1 MSDHVQ
7 ENGDSPEL
15 EALFDTMSHQQAAKQ
30 VAVPPPVAPSLAA
43 IGDGSGDSAEL
54 EALFE
59 SVART
64 AALETPPV
72 TVKPFGDN
80 GDSDELQALFD
91 SLAAHTA
98 PPEPDNLPPPLP
110 EIPKP
115 DPQVLEMY
123 NRVGQMTRKLHDAL
137 HELGYDKSLER
148 AASTIP
154 DAKDRLAYIA
164 SLTENAA
171 MRALNATDQ
180 AGPHQDTMEKGAV
193 ALSLGWDKLYAGQL
207 SVDEFKLLS
216 QHTRDYLGSVPSH
229 TQATRKQLLEIIM
242 AQDFQDLTGQVI
254 KKIVE
259 MVQHME
265 SELLAFLMEF
275 SDKKVESKDN
285 GLLNGPVVNAEG
297 RTDVVTSQQQVDD
310 LLESLGF

>member
-15 EALFDTMSHQQAAKQ
+15 EALFDSVSHDQTAKAVAPAAP
-30 VAVPPPVAPSLAA
+30 VMPPPVGV
-43 IGDGSGDSAEL
+43 GDGSGDSPEL

-64 AALETPPV
+64 AALETPAV
-72 TVKPFGDN
+72 TVKPFDDN

-91 SLAAHTA
+91 SLAATAVEPPA
-98 PPEPDNLPPPLP
+98 PPPVP

-123 NRVGQMTRKLHDAL
+123 TRVGQMTRKLHDAL

-180 AGPHQDTMEKGAV
+180 AGPHQDAIEKGAT

-216 QHTRDYLGSVPSH
+216 QHTRDYLAATPAH
-229 TQATRKQLLEIIM
+229 TQATRAQLMEIIM

-275 SDKKVESKDN
+275 SDKKMESKDS

>member
-1 MSDHVQ
+1 MSEHVQ

-15 EALFDTMSHQQAAKQ
+15 EALFDSVSHEHVAKEAPPAA
-30 VAVPPPVAPSLAA
+30 PVMPTPVGV
-43 IGDGSGDSAEL
+43 GDGSGDSAEL

-72 TVKPFGDN
+72 TVKPFGDS

-91 SLAAHTA
+91 SLAAASA
-98 PPEPDNLPPPLP
+98 PLAEPLAPLTPEL
-110 EIPKP
+110 PKP

-123 NRVGQMTRKLHDAL
+123 TRVGQMTRKLHDAL

-180 AGPHQDTMEKGAV
+180 AGPHQDSMEKGAA
-193 ALSLGWDKLYAGQL
+193 ALSLGWDKLYTGSL
-207 SVDEFKLLS
+207 SVDEFKLLA
-216 QHTRDYLGSVPSH
+216 QHTRDYLASVPTH
-229 TQATRKQLLEIIM
+229 TQATRTQLMEIIM

-275 SDKKVESKDN
+275 SDKKVENKDSS
-285 GLLNGPVVNAEG
+285 LLNGPVVKAEG

>member
-15 EALFDTMSHQQAAKQ
+15 EALFDTLSHKQAAQ
-30 VAVPPPVAPSLAA
+30 AAAPAAPVMPPPVGV
-43 IGDGSGDSAEL
+43 GDGSGDSAEL

-91 SLAAHTA
+91 SLAAA
-98 PPEPDNLPPPLP
+98 APEPEVVPPPVP
-110 EIPKP
+110 EMPKP

-123 NRVGQMTRKLHDAL
+123 TRVGQMTRKLHDAL

-180 AGPHQDTMEKGAV
+180 AGPHQDSIEKGAT
-193 ALSLGWDKLYAGQL
+193 ALSLGWLTISG
-207 SVDEFKLLS
+207 SLL
-216 QHTRDYLGSVPSH
+216 LPPSP
-229 TQATRKQLLEIIM
+229 
-242 AQDFQDLTGQVI
+242 
-254 KKIVE
+254 
-259 MVQHME
+259 
-265 SELLAFLMEF
+265 S
-275 SDKKVESKDN
+275 
-285 GLLNGPVVNAEG
+285 
-297 RTDVVTSQQQVDD
+297 TS
-310 LLESLGF
+310 SM

>member
-15 EALFDTMSHQQAAKQ
+15 EALFDTLSHKQAAQ
-30 VAVPPPVAPSLAA
+30 AAAPAAPVMPPPVGV
-43 IGDGSGDSAEL
+43 GDGSGDSAEL

-91 SLAAHTA
+91 SLAAAAPEPEVA
-98 PPEPDNLPPPLP
+98 PPPVP
-110 EIPKP
+110 EMPKP

-123 NRVGQMTRKLHDAL
+123 TRVGQMTRKLHDAL

-180 AGPHQDTMEKGAV
+180 AGPHQDSIEKGAT

-216 QHTRDYLGSVPSH
+216 QHTRDYLASVPSH
-229 TQATRKQLLEIIM
+229 TQATRTQLMEIIM

-275 SDKKVESKDN
+275 SDKKMESKDN